1 MDQTFTKRIPRNFF
15 ENFSLPDADGNY
27 FLRSDR
33 ILGAFIVDCE
43 GTVLNPESKAHC
55 DAEILNDKKT
65 WRKLNRESRI
75 MLSNSA
81 RTNRYFINANIPY
94 AVRSDDIGG
103 DDISDEF
110 NGHATT
116 ASLSSDSVPDTYH
129 HVSSSSASSSTTTAT
144 ATATASSESTVRFKL
159 PQRSLSLGNLSTAS
173 ASSNTDHR
181 NHPSP
186 RRAKVSSSFDI
197 IASNERNET
206 DDTSSSLLPPSTAS
220 YTRTSNQ
227 SSSIDSNVTYDSPTL
242 LPALMQLQFGKL
254 PPLPKSTLE

>member
-27 FLRSDR
+27 FLRPDR

-65 WRKLNRESRI
+65 VRRLNRESRI

-94 AVRSDDIGG
+94 AVRSDDSGG
-103 DDISDEF
+103 DDINDESDR
-110 NGHATT
+110 HATT

-129 HVSSSSASSSTTTAT
+129 TTSSTSSTSTTTSSSSD
-144 ATATASSESTVRFKL
+144 STVRFRL
-159 PQRSLSLGNLSTAS
+159 SQRSLSLGNLSTYS
-173 ASSNTDHR
+173 AAGSVSNTDQR

-186 RRAKVSSSFDI
+186 RRAKVSSSFDV
-197 IASNERNET
+197 STSDKHHET
-206 DDTSSSLLPPSTAS
+206 DDASSSLMPPSSAS
-220 YTRTSNQ
+220 TRTSNQ
-227 SSSIDSNVTYDSPTL
+227 SSSIDSSVTYDSPTL
-242 LPALMQLQFGKL
+242 LPALMQLKFGKL
-254 PPLPKSTLE
+254 PPLPKATLE